1 MILRITLISAFFLGC
16 VEDNSV
22 VEETKNF
29 KTKSDVVWICHH
41 PDSEHHG
48 NICDDSEYPAGCL
61 VKGDNTKFCWALY
74 KEDCLPP
81 LDQDWQMKNC
91 HFYE

>member
-1 MILRITLISAFFLGC
+1 MRSTLLAILLLGC
-16 VEDNSV
+16 IEGNLHF
-22 VEETKNF
+22 EENRSF
-29 KTKSDVVWICHH
+29 KTKSDIVWICHH

-48 NICDDSEYPAGCL
+48 NICNDLEYPTGCL

-74 KEDCLPP
+74 KEDCFPP
-81 LDQDWQMKNC
+81 LKQDWQMKNC